1 MKGHTICQHV
11 HVSASYLVAV
21 IQDTKEVGLDIL
33 KCKGWPPCSL
43 GLGGLFLFAIAV
55 IRL

>member
-1 MKGHTICQHV
+1 MKAHNICQHV

-21 IQDTKEVGLDIL
+21 IKDTKEVGLDIL